1 MYYILFITF
10 TNICIILGNLLYF
23 EFTGWNFLYI
33 SLNSVTCTLAVV
45 ALDGIGSL
53 AVRRLLPSG
62 WFRAGRSFFRVGK
75 REHKLYLKMK
85 IKSWKDK
92 VPELGGATG
101 FSKSVYTGSNELSYL
116 GRFLLE
122 NNYGVMCHL
131 QNAVCGFLI
140 LFIPMWWGGAFLS
153 VPGVLGIWLPVAIV
167 NFVLSLL
174 PAFILRY
181 TSYTLLRLY
190 EKKVA
195 KEAVQKGSDTTAPD
209 TKYGRETAEK

>member
-1 MYYILFITF
+1 MYYILLITL
-10 TNICIILGNLLYF
+10 TNICIVIGNMLAAPAFDAMYLLWVA
-23 EFTGWNFLYI
+23 T
-33 SLNSVTCTLAVV
+33 NSVLCTLGVV

-53 AVRRLLPSG
+53 AVRRLLPNA
-62 WFRAGRSFFRVGK
+62 WFRAGRRLFIVGK
-75 REHKLYLKMK
+75 KEYFFYQKIK

-122 NNYGVMCHL
+122 NNYGVICHV
-131 QNAVCGFLI
+131 QNAICGFLI
-140 LFIPMWWGGAFLS
+140 LFIPFWTGSELLI
-153 VPGVLGIWLPVAIV
+153 PGVLGIWLPVAIV

-181 TSYTLLRLY
+181 TSYMLWGQYQRQ
-190 EKKVA
+190 VA
-195 KEAVQKGSDTTAPD
+195 KEERARRK
-209 TKYGRETAEK
+209 TAEAESMPPTASEANE